1 MTPFVLSGQR
11 RIPLRNIWLLLLY
24 ASELFRQ
31 LEDAERAGVE
41 ERPDDIPDL
50 VAEVL
55 AHEVER
61 RLARNLSHGW
71 QPRAAVL
78 HRVRGRI
85 DHRRTESR
93 QLLQRG
99 QVACRFDELTS
110 DTPRNRYVRAALVRV
125 SAAVKG
131 QELAHRCRSLA
142 RRLERLGVVGAQPAR
157 SEVSAANF
165 RGFGANDRRMVA
177 AARLVF
183 ELALPNE
190 DPDNLRLAPPPR
202 NEIQWLR
209 QLFEK
214 AVGGFY
220 AVTLSPSGWRVATG
234 QRIDWPV
241 ERATDG
247 IRNILPSMQTD
258 IVLEHRRRGCRIVI
272 DTKFN
277 PVVIPGE
284 YRNESLR
291 SGHLYQIY
299 AYLRS
304 QENRADPLSAHAAG
318 LLLHPAAGEDV
329 DEAVALQ
336 GHLVRFATVNLAAS
350 AQRIRARLL
359 TLAEEPPAWPDKP
372 QPG

>member
-1 MTPFVLSGQR
+1 MTPFVFSGQR

-31 LEDAERAGVE
+31 LDDAERAGVE

-50 VAEVL
+50 AAEIL

-61 RLARNLSHGW
+61 RLARNLSYGW

-99 QVACRFDELTS
+99 QVACRFDELTI
-110 DTPRNRYVRAALVRV
+110 DTPRNRYVRTALARV
-125 SAAVKG
+125 SGTVKG
-131 QELAHRCRSLA
+131 QELAHRCRSLT
-142 RRLERLGVVGAQPAR
+142 RRLERLGVVGPQPAP
-157 SEVSAANF
+157 SEVSAADF

-190 DPDNLRLAPPPR
+190 DPDNRRLAPPPR

-220 AVTLSPSGWRVATG
+220 DVTLSPSGWDVVPGR
-234 QRIDWPV
+234 RIHWPV

-258 IVLEHRRRGCRIVI
+258 IVLEHPRRGCRIVI

-277 PVVIPGE
+277 PVVVEGW
-284 YRNESLR
+284 RRDESLH

-304 QENRADPLSAHAAG
+304 QEDPADPLSARSAG
-318 LLLHPAAGEDV
+318 LLLHPAVGEDV

-336 GHLVRFATVNLAAS
+336 GHPIRFATVDLAAS

-359 TLAEEPPAWPDKP
+359 TLAEEPPAWTDEP
-372 QPG
+372 